1 MLHRALRPVQQGFYV
16 DVGAN
21 DPVCHS
27 ITKAFYERGWR
38 GINIEPVQSWFG
50 KIDAGRSED
59 VNLQI
64 AITDTDDGEADFYEV
79 TGAGLSTL
87 HETIAQRHAGEHGYN
102 IEKRTVVTATL
113 TSVLDRY
120 APAEIHFLNIDA
132 EGAERAVLKG
142 LDLAKHRPWIVLVE
156 ATLPNTQIESHGEWE
171 PLLITRGYHFVYF
184 DGLNRFYVAD
194 EHATLDKSFHAP
206 ANAFDDFITASA
218 VDLDQQLNAANAE
231 LEKVKAELGE
241 VTAEV
246 QYVKLHLA
254 HTTNKLRV
262 MQRSAAWRALERIR
276 YLTGLSS

>member
-1 MLHRALRPVQQGFYV
+1 
-16 DVGAN
+16 
-21 DPVCHS
+21 
-27 ITKAFYERGWR
+27 
-38 GINIEPVQSWFG
+38 
-50 KIDAGRSED
+50 
-59 VNLQI
+59 
-64 AITDTDDGEADFYEV
+64 V
-79 TGAGLSTL
+79 TGTGLSTL

>member
-1 MLHRALRPVQQGFYV
+1 VTTVRFSMVVYVLAGVALCDRLVVLGRV
-16 DVGAN
+16 A
-21 DPVCHS
+21 S
-27 ITKAFYERGWR
+27 TKT
-38 GINIEPVQSWFG
+38 IH
-50 KIDAGRSED
+50 GRC
-59 VNLQI
+59 
-64 AITDTDDGEADFYEV
+64 
-79 TGAGLSTL
+79 
-87 HETIAQRHAGEHGYN
+87 
-102 IEKRTVVTATL
+102 
-113 TSVLDRY
+113 
-120 APAEIHFLNIDA
+120 
-132 EGAERAVLKG
+132 
-142 LDLAKHRPWIVLVE
+142 LARSSPLR
-156 ATLPNTQIESHGEWE
+156 TQIESHGEWE